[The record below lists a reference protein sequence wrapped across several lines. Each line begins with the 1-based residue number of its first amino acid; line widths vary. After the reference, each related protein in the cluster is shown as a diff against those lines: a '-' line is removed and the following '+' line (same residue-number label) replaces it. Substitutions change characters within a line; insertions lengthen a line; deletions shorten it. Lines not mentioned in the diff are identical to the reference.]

1 MFLQMKYVE
10 QNFLLLTW
18 KLYGF
23 GHIGKGSP
31 PGGKCFLS
39 FLKILYIHCM
49 SYNDYSD
56 YNDYNDY
63 RDRDRDRDTDIE
75 SDLVN
80 L

>member
-23 GHIGKGSP
+23 EHIGKGSP
-31 PGGKCFLS
+31 PGGKCFFL
-39 FLKILYIHCM
+39 FLKYYL
-49 SYNDYSD
+49 YNDYSD
-56 YNDYNDY
+56 YNVCNDYNDY
-63 RDRDRDRDTDIE
+63 RDRDRDIE

-80 L
+80 